1 MKALELLLYLDEFV
15 PERERQLGQYRSSQV
30 DTIKEIHAL
39 LTADL
44 RQRHTIEELSRAYLI
59 NTATLNPCLQGGLSS
74 PAHRGLYEGVPAPPC
89 PWSCAGER

>member
-59 NTATLNPCLQGGLSS
+59 NTATLKSVFKAVYSQPSG
-74 PAHRGLYEGVPAPPC
+74 PI
-89 PWSCAGER
+89 